1 MRKISRVLL
10 AAPFLALLLAASTPP
25 GHLEHLR
32 LLPPVVLRGEKGW
45 SLEERMRHY
54 KVEAV
59 SVAVF
64 RDFRVVWTEARGFA
78 DRETKQPATP
88 DTLFQAGSISKPVA
102 ATAVLRK
109 VEAGELDLGRDV
121 NAYLKSWKL
130 PESPA
135 AAGKKATL
143 ERILSHSAGLT
154 IHGFPGYAVGEP
166 VPTVPQVLDGAP
178 PANTAAVRID
188 IEPGT
193 QYRYSG
199 GGYTIA
205 QLVLTDVTGK
215 PFPDLMRQL
224 VLEPAGMTSS
234 TYAQPL
240 PPEKLKLAAAGYHRD
255 GTAIPGKRHTYPEM
269 AAAGLW
275 TTAGDL
281 ARFAIAI
288 GRSIRGETGT
298 LLSKEMAS
306 RMTTRVKDDAGLG
319 LFLDRHQARTSFGH
333 DGADDGFQALLIA
346 DREGG
351 FGAAVM
357 VNSDNGINLAV
368 EILRGIET
376 EYEWGY
382 LPPPVEVVKLPPA
395 DLDLLAGRYEING
408 DDVLPLS
415 AAGGRLL
422 GRAGT
427 PQEFELHAV
436 NRDRFVRKDRE
447 IAYEIERGGA
457 RVTGI
462 RVVPEGETPFVATRV
477 VTEKRFPSED
487 LAAGKIEEA
496 LAGYRKLFAEK
507 PSDPGVSESRLNN
520 LGYQLAADGERPK
533 GIAILRL
540 NTELYPGS
548 SNTYDSLAEVALAAG
563 DRAGA
568 LAASRKV
575 LEVLPGDS
583 KPAERARA
591 QLKATAEKRVR
602 ELSAPAGEKK

>member
-1 MRKISRVLL
+1 M
-10 AAPFLALLLAASTPP
+10 
-25 GHLEHLR
+25 
-32 LLPPVVLRGEKGW
+32 
-45 SLEERMRHY
+45 
-54 KVEAV
+54 
-59 SVAVF
+59 
-64 RDFRVVWTEARGFA
+64 
-78 DRETKQPATP
+78 
-88 DTLFQAGSISKPVA
+88 
-102 ATAVLRK
+102 TA
-109 VEAGELDLGRDV
+109 
-121 NAYLKSWKL
+121 
-130 PESPA
+130 
-135 AAGKKATL
+135 
-143 ERILSHSAGLT
+143 
-154 IHGFPGYAVGEP
+154 
-166 VPTVPQVLDGAP
+166 
-178 PANTAAVRID
+178 
-188 IEPGT
+188 
-193 QYRYSG
+193 
-199 GGYTIA
+199 
-205 QLVLTDVTGK
+205 
-215 PFPDLMRQL
+215 
-224 VLEPAGMTSS
+224 S

-240 PPEKLKLAAAGYHRD
+240 PPEKLKLAAAGYRRD

-288 GRSIRGETGT
+288 GRSIRGATGT

-319 LFLDRHQARTSFGH
+319 LFLGRHQARTSFGH
-333 DGADDGFQALLIA
+333 DGADEGFQALLIA

-382 LPPPVEVVKLPPA
+382 LPSPVEVVKLPPA
-395 DLDLLAGRYEING
+395 DLDSLSGRYEING

-415 AAGGRLL
+415 VAGGRLL

-447 IAYEIERGGA
+447 IVYEIERGGG

-462 RVVPEGETPFVATRV
+462 RVVPEGDTSVVARRV
-477 VTEKRFPSED
+477 AADRRFPSED
-487 LAAGKIEEA
+487 LAAGRIEEA
-496 LAGYRKLFAEK
+496 IAGYRKLFAEK
-507 PSDPGVSESRLNN
+507 PSDPGVSESRLNG
-520 LGYQLAADGERPK
+520 LGYQLATGGEGPK

-548 SNTYDSLAEVALAAG
+548 SNTYDSLAEVSLAAG
-563 DRAGA
+563 DRASA
-568 LAASRKV
+568 LAAARKV
-575 LEVLPGDS
+575 LEVLPGDA
-583 KPAERARA
+583 KAPEGTKA
-591 QLKATAEKRVR
+591 QLKAIAEKRVR